1 MNAMCCEIVKYR
13 NYVDL
18 DRIKLSSSL
27 CIGLRCIHCICIIT
41 QWICLRQTMPYLLS
55 LRSEIHF
62 DGHIDILTFSKIG
75 KCSHLLYILSFDS
88 KRESSHL
95 NIELI
100 VTVVQLK
107 YCDSQKHP
115 SIKRF
120 IEFKSQFY
128 IDYLEFSAVNANIYQ
143 SCNGKV

>member
-1 MNAMCCEIVKYR
+1 MLSIIVYSV
-13 NYVDL
+13 N
-18 DRIKLSSSL
+18 
-27 CIGLRCIHCICIIT
+27 
-41 QWICLRQTMPYLLS
+41 
-55 LRSEIHF
+55 
-62 DGHIDILTFSKIG
+62 
-75 KCSHLLYILSFDS
+75 ILSFDS
-88 KRESSHL
+88 KIDSSHL

-100 VTVVQLK
+100 VVTVVQLK